1 MIQTAS
7 QTLAEVNASAGP
19 EQRLL
24 TLEISSDAFETIAI
38 CNGFT
43 DRTCTTEDARSV
55 LFEAANMDAQ
65 LARRNNTGNQTLT
78 FAVDNTTGEVSNRVD
93 DSRAA
98 QARVTAVFRVYL
110 LSNLGAP
117 AEKPYRL
124 TLLSGSIQGVVA
136 QLQMGYFNMIGVS
149 WPRELYTVNEFPGLR
164 DI

>member
-1 MIQTAS
+1 MS

-24 TLEISSDAFETIAI
+24 TLEITSDAFDPVLI

-43 DRTCTTEDARSV
+43 DRTCVTEDART
-55 LFEAANMDAQ
+55 LTFIAANLGVQ
-65 LARRNNTGNQTLT
+65 LARRNNKGNQTLS
-78 FAVDNTTGEVSNRVD
+78 FAVDNTMGDVSNRVD
-93 DSRAA
+93 DSQEA
-98 QARVTAVFRVYL
+98 QARVTAIFRQYL

-124 TLLSGSIQGVVA
+124 TLLSGSIQGIVA
-136 QLQMGYFNMIGVS
+136 QLQLGYFNMIGVA
-149 WPRELYTVNEFPGLR
+149 WPRALYTVNDFPGLR

>member
-1 MIQTAS
+1 MS

-38 CNGFT
+38 CNGFK
-43 DRTCTTEDARSV
+43 DRTCVTEDGRTV
-55 LFEAANMDAQ
+55 LFEAANMSVQ
-65 LARRNNTGNQTLT
+65 LARRNNAGNQSLA

-93 DSRAA
+93 DSQEA
-98 QARVTAVFRVYL
+98 QARVTAVFRQYL
-110 LSNLGAP
+110 VSNLGAP

-124 TLLSGSIQGVVA
+124 TLLSGSIQGIVA
-136 QLQMGYFNMIGVS
+136 QIQLGYFNMIGVS
-149 WPRELYTVNEFPGLR
+149 WPRALYTVNEFPGLR